1 MRKLSLYFGIAI
13 MLSSQGINA
22 QDIFKQHGFDK
33 KPLTLSNGRY
43 NEFFSNDEIVQIGT
57 VLLNTRD
64 NQVVAF
70 IEEDTAKVRYLSEL
84 STRWLSPDPL
94 AAKYPQVSPY
104 VYVNNNPI
112 NAIDPDGRD
121 AILVVWKNYPAG
133 GYPLT
138 GHAGVLLIDN
148 KTGYTKYY
156 EYGRYDDKNY
166 GIVRS
171 YAIKDV
177 KLGSDGRPT
186 VESMNAVFKTIT
198 EKSGTTHGKTY
209 EMTGA
214 YFESDKFKEMND
226 YAKSRLNE
234 NTNPDREKYSTMSN
248 NCGDFATDV
257 LKKDENIKT
266 PLMEDPRP
274 TGLIE
279 QYKTTSDYNATYAPG
294 AGTTVS
300 YPEKTVQY
308 NQNTNQTTTS
318 QNWWQKLWYGSGE

>member
-1 MRKLSLYFGIAI
+1 MRKLSFYLGISLI
-13 MLSSQGINA
+13 LSSQLIKA
-22 QDIFKQHGFDK
+22 QDIFKQHGFEK
-33 KPLTLSNGRY
+33 EPLTLSNGRY
-43 NEFFSNDEIVQIGT
+43 NEFFNNDEFVQIGT
-57 VLLNTRD
+57 VLLNTKT
-64 NQVVAF
+64 NKIFAF
-70 IEEDTAKVRYLSEL
+70 VDEDTSLTKYLSEF
-84 STRWLSPDPL
+84 SSRWLSIDPL

-104 VYVNNNPI
+104 VYVSNNPI

-121 AILVVWKNYPAG
+121 GILVVWKDYPAG

-156 EYGRYDDKNY
+156 EYGRYDIKNY

-186 VESMNAVFKTIT
+186 AESMNTVFKTIT

-226 YAKSRLNE
+226 YAKGRLGE

-257 LKKDENIKT
+257 LKQDESIKT
-266 PLMEDPRP
+266 PLVEDPRP

-279 QYKTTSDYNATYAPG
+279 QYKTTSDYNVTYTSG
-294 AGTTVS
+294 QGTTVN
-300 YPEKTVQY
+300 YPENTVQY
-308 NQNTNQTTTS
+308 NQSTNQTATS